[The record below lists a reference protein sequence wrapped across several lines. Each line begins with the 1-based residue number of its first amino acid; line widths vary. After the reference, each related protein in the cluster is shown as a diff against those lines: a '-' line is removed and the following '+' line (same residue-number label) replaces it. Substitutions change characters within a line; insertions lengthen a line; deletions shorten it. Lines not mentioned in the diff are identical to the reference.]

1 MSSKTGRGR
10 SASGEQ
16 DDLDQEAGQE
26 YRGVFEGQFDGQ
38 AGEHHGEGQYGFGQ
52 DGSIPT
58 GFSDSSTGFGIQDNH
73 RGVPTAP
80 SQGDYGLSYVGGN
93 NGSADRATTLSQPI
107 QPQARATW
115 TFANTAK
122 VDGLDDPGPA
132 QAQSLWNLAD
142 ASWTL
147 PPVNI
152 GHTTQDQS
160 LALTTTTTT
169 VVNGNGNGSG
179 VGHDGMTDVT
189 DSDKAFQDVW
199 RVLFGDNSGFTP
211 SPSPPPVGAQ
221 AQIQVFEPDPAADLT
236 LLSVFSPSQ
245 FGAANNTHVEYLYH
259 YLNVVLPLQY
269 RLGSRQLTDLIG
281 PLAMTRDNVLTSA
294 ASLAAQ
300 HLAVQRTKKP
310 LKLSSSWKDGPDLS
324 PVSEDNDT
332 MVATSAHR
340 QSIERLR
347 FLSSDDLTSE
357 DVIVSA
363 LFAISFHLFSGG
375 TSREWQEVMATSQRC
390 LSAALNGSPEITGT
404 P

>member
-1 MSSKTGRGR
+1 MSTKTGRER
-10 SASGEQ
+10 SGSGDQEYEVSFSGEVVEQPEGGYRQEQFDFQQQGPTIPSYNGSSARSPDAPQGEGTAAVMDQGGYGSSQNNGNHGSIGLPQTAPTQSSWSYVASNELDAASGPTTN
-16 DDLDQEAGQE
+16 GQIINE
-26 YRGVFEGQFDGQ
+26 
-38 AGEHHGEGQYGFGQ
+38 
-52 DGSIPT
+52 
-58 GFSDSSTGFGIQDNH
+58 
-73 RGVPTAP
+73 
-80 SQGDYGLSYVGGN
+80 
-93 NGSADRATTLSQPI
+93 
-107 QPQARATW
+107 
-115 TFANTAK
+115 
-122 VDGLDDPGPA
+122 PA

-152 GHTTQDQS
+152 APVNIGPAQDTS
-160 LALTTTTTT
+160 LALTTTSNA
-169 VVNGNGNGSG
+169 NGNNL
-179 VGHDGMTDVT
+179 DMDTT
-189 DSDKAFQDVW
+189 DKAFQDVW

-211 SPSPPPVGAQ
+211 SPSPPPVPPTAQ
-221 AQIQVFEPDPAADLT
+221 LQVLQPDPAADLT

-245 FGAANNTHVEYLYH
+245 FGAAHNSHVEYLYH

-269 RLGSRQLTDLIG
+269 RLGSRALTDLIG
-281 PLAMTRDNVLTSA
+281 PLAMTRDNVLTAA

-310 LKLSSSWKDGPDLS
+310 LILSSSWKDGSDILTQS
-324 PVSEDNDT
+324 DDNDT
-332 MVATSAHR
+332 MIATSAHR

-347 FLSSDDLTSE
+347 FLSSEDLTSE